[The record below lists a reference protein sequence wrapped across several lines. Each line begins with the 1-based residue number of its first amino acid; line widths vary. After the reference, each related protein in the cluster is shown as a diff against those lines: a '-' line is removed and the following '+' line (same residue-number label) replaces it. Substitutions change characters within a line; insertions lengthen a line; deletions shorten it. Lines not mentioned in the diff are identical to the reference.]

1 MPEQL
6 SLIKVLIFVDV
17 LVSIILKASVDT
29 VQKMENFL
37 CFLFDKKGLKVLN
50 SDTIVLVQETS
61 RKQLSSL
68 AQPSFYRSMFNKPNT
83 NSKYFFNPQVRE
95 KVEDITL
102 VTKYV
107 LFKQAYINNLI
118 YRNVRLSNTAHRN
131 VLLFGPPGTGK
142 TMYAKNLAK
151 VKILESLI

>member
-1 MPEQL
+1 M
-6 SLIKVLIFVDV
+6 
-17 LVSIILKASVDT
+17 
-29 VQKMENFL
+29 
-37 CFLFDKKGLKVLN
+37 CFLFDKKGLS

-68 AQPSFYRSMFNKPNT
+68 AQPSFYRSMFNKPKT

-107 LFKQAYINNLI
+107 LFKQTYINNLI